1 MARKLTEEER
11 NSINL
16 LTAVLVSVLPAH
28 LRSHAGTIASS
39 LVRIPREVVTMR
51 DVNRIVGRCGE
62 NKKEKDELREAIRE
76 FALEPVE
83 PGEDG
88 AEAFVLRLSEAEG
101 AADAAPEDGAASE
114 GTLADGE
121 KGHAAQPEPAVKG
134 AAPDGPEGEAD
145 EETAVQPQEGA
156 VRPQEGAARPQEG
169 TDAEK
174 PARRARRRRRV
185 GDKAGLKQ
193 AAEESLPVV
202 ESEAEAEAHVS
213 AEAEGFSADVA
224 PIEGDA
230 VGASA
235 GEAEP
240 EGSAAA
246 PSSETGADA
255 PAPAKKR
262 RRTRRSRKKATPGAE
277 PEQTARAEE
286 AEEPVPQAVVPADA
300 VDDDAVGTDIA
311 DNQIDA
317 QAEPEAT
324 REDIENAAADSEQ
337 PEAPAA
343 QADDQAP
350 AQPASDK
357 GGDGASQPARNGRGS
372 RGRGRRGNQGGNQGG
387 NGGTSFGSVNPKQ
400 QGKNL
405 AEVPYIRRGGQAE
418 ADLRARIVQL
428 DQRFWMNG
436 WLLSHPGAFQLYEK
450 ELLAL
455 NEFLVSGTM
464 IGDVTRRQ
472 LAYQMG
478 GDEKFFEYGSDGFK
492 LLRSMGVEDLI
503 RHRPMPKADLLF
515 HAPRRRKHMC
525 VLVTENLDPW
535 LDVHDLMYEDG
546 VSQILGQRI
555 HAVVLGGGMPVLEQN
570 RLHLLLDTLGADSYE
585 VLYWGDIDRAGL
597 DILIK
602 LRALLDGKFE
612 VKPFVP
618 AYQLM
623 CDRAM
628 ARFPDPADNEKT
640 GQINIEVGDTSVIC
654 DGLTEEAAAYAK
666 AVIEDCALIPQE
678 ILTKRDL

>member
-16 LTAVLVSVLPAH
+16 LTATLVAALPAH
-28 LRSHAGTIASS
+28 LRSHAGAIASS

-51 DVNRIVGRCGE
+51 DINRIVGRCGE
-62 NKKEKDELREAIRE
+62 NKKQKDELRDAIRE
-76 FALEPVE
+76 FALMPAYA
-83 PGEDG
+83 GDDG
-88 AEAFVLRLSEAEG
+88 AEAFVLRLADGDAAEEAIDAEAPSDDG
-101 AADAAPEDGAASE
+101 AGADSAAADAHDDGRAE
-114 GTLADGE
+114 KADE
-121 KGHAAQPEPAVKG
+121 AVAEP
-134 AAPDGPEGEAD
+134 AD
-145 EETAVQPQEGA
+145 EEPE
-156 VRPQEGAARPQEG
+156 AASA
-169 TDAEK
+169 AEK
-174 PARRARRRRRV
+174 PARRTRRRRHV
-185 GDKAGLKQ
+185 GDKGGLRE
-193 AAEESLPVV
+193 A
-202 ESEAEAEAHVS
+202 AEAEAQEAATEPVAA
-213 AEAEGFSADVA
+213 AESVAASDARAMDGAAEETASPA
-224 PIEGDA
+224 PETPAAEVPAQA
-230 VGASA
+230 VEDGASQDDA
-235 GEAEP
+235 AATSP
-240 EGSAAA
+240 DAASDSAA
-246 PSSETGADA
+246 E
-255 PAPAKKR
+255 PAKKR
-262 RRTRRSRKKATPGAE
+262 RRTRRSRKKSAKAAEGGELAPEAEAATGADAPAGEVPAAEASAGEAPAGEAKPEEE
-277 PEQTARAEE
+277 PLSLAMVGAVEAEAADGRDEGPSQAGPEGAQTAG
-286 AEEPVPQAVVPADA
+286 Q
-300 VDDDAVGTDIA
+300 
-311 DNQIDA
+311 
-317 QAEPEAT
+317 
-324 REDIENAAADSEQ
+324 SEQ
-337 PEAPAA
+337 PEQHEQPS
-343 QADDQAP
+343 QADGAK
-350 AQPASDK
+350 QPEA
-357 GGDGASQPARNGRGS
+357 GQQPSRGGRGN
-372 RGRGRRGNQGGNQGG
+372 RGRGRRGGQG
-387 NGGTSFGSVNPKQ
+387 NGGAPSGNPKQ
-400 QGKNL
+400 QGKTL
-405 AEVPYIRRGGQAE
+405 AEVPYIRRGGQNEAE
-418 ADLRARIVQL
+418 LRARIVQL

-503 RHRPMPKADLLF
+503 RHRPLPKADLLF

-602 LRALLDGKFE
+602 LQALLDGKFE
-612 VKPFVP
+612 VKAFTP

-628 ARFPDPADNEKT
+628 ERFPDPADNEKT

-654 DGLTEEAAAYAK
+654 DGLTPEAAAYAK
-666 AVIEDCALIPQE
+666 AVIENCSLIPQE

>member
-11 NSINL
+11 NTINL
-16 LTAVLVSVLPAH
+16 LTAALVSALPAH

-62 NKKEKDELREAIRE
+62 NKKQKDELREAIRE
-76 FALEPVE
+76 CALEPAE

-88 AEAFVLRLSEAEG
+88 AEAFVLRLSEAEDV
-101 AADAAPEDGAASE
+101 AEAVSEDGAVSEEPLAEGEKDGAARQGLGAENAASE
-114 GTLADGE
+114 SSEGQVAE
-121 KGHAAQPEPAVKG
+121 EG
-134 AAPDGPEGEAD
+134 AAA
-145 EETAVQPQEGA
+145 ETD
-156 VRPQEGAARPQEG
+156 VRPQEEAA
-169 TDAEK
+169 AEK
-174 PARRARRRRRV
+174 PARRPRRRRRV

-193 AAEESLPVV
+193 AVEESVQAV
-202 ESEAEAEAHVS
+202 EAEATEGSENDGSSAGIASIEGEA
-213 AEAEGFSADVA
+213 ADVPAGEDA
-224 PIEGDA
+224 PEGADA
-230 VGASA
+230 VGAPA
-235 GEAEP
+235 GEAVP
-240 EGSAAA
+240 EA
-246 PSSETGADA
+246 TADA

-262 RRTRRSRKKATPGAE
+262 RRTRRSRKKANPA
-277 PEQTARAEE
+277 AE
-286 AEEPVPQAVVPADA
+286 AEQVTEPVEAGEPVPQAAAAAEAPADA
-300 VDDDAVGTDIA
+300 APATEPAASNAVAEAEIA
-311 DNQIDA
+311 PADTENVAADSDTTEASAA
-317 QAEPEAT
+317 QAEGQSPEKP
-324 REDIENAAADSEQ
+324 AADKADKAEK
-337 PEAPAA
+337 AA
-343 QADDQAP
+343 E
-350 AQPASDK
+350 
-357 GGDGASQPARNGRGS
+357 GASQPARNGRGS
-372 RGRGRRGNQGGNQGG
+372 RGRGRRGNQGS
-387 NGGTSFGSVNPKQ
+387 NGASGSGSGNPKQ
-400 QGKNL
+400 QGKTL
-405 AEVPYIRRGGQAE
+405 AEVPYIRRGGQTE

-503 RHRPMPKADLLF
+503 RHRPMPKADLVF
-515 HAPRRRKHMC
+515 HAPRRRKHMR

-546 VSQILGQRI
+546 VSQILGERI

-654 DGLTEEAAAYAK
+654 DGLTGEAAAYAK
-666 AVIEDCALIPQE
+666 AVIEGCALIPQE

>member
-11 NSINL
+11 NTINL
-16 LTAVLVSVLPAH
+16 LTAALVSALPAH

-62 NKKEKDELREAIRE
+62 SKEQKDELREAIRE
-76 FALEPVE
+76 CALEPAE
-83 PGEDG
+83 PREDG
-88 AEAFVLRLSEAEG
+88 AEAFVLRLTQAEG
-101 AADAAPEDGAASE
+101 AAEEALENDEAAEELPV
-114 GTLADGE
+114 DGE
-121 KGHAAQPEPAVKG
+121 NGTEAQPEPSAE
-134 AAPDGPEGEAD
+134 AGPEGS
-145 EETAVQPQEGA
+145 EGQVA
-156 VRPQEGAARPQEG
+156 EEGAATETDARSQEEPA
-169 TDAEK
+169 AEK
-174 PARRARRRRRV
+174 PARRSRRRRHV
-185 GDKAGLKQ
+185 GDKGGLKQ
-193 AAEESLPVV
+193 VAEELSQAV
-202 ESEAEAEAHVS
+202 EANAEAH
-213 AEAEGFSADVA
+213 ADIEAHGSSVDASLAD
-224 PIEGDA
+224 DA
-230 VGASA
+230 AVDVPA
-235 GEAEP
+235 GEATP
-240 EGSAAA
+240 ES
-246 PSSETGADA
+246 ADA
-255 PAPAKKR
+255 DEASAPEPSADAVAPAKKR
-262 RRTRRSRKKATPGAE
+262 RRTRRSRKKAAPA
-277 PEQTARAEE
+277 AE
-286 AEEPVPQAVVPADA
+286 AERVTGPAEA
-300 VDDDAVGTDIA
+300 EGSVSRSAAPAEATDDAVPASRAVFGTP
-311 DNQIDA
+311 DA
-317 QAEPEAT
+317 VAVPDVAPV
-324 REDIENAAADSEQ
+324 DIECTVAGADSDRL
-337 PEAPAA
+337 EAPAA
-343 QADDQAP
+343 QAEDQAP
-350 AQPASDK
+350 AKPESDK
-357 GGDGASQPARNGRGS
+357 GAEGASQSARNGRGS
-372 RGRGRRGNQGGNQGG
+372 RGRGRRGGQGG
-387 NGGTSFGSVNPKQ
+387 NGGSGSGNPKQ
-400 QGKNL
+400 QGKSL

-503 RHRPMPKADLLF
+503 RHRPMPKADLVF
-515 HAPRRRKHMC
+515 HAPRRRKHMR

-546 VSQILGQRI
+546 VSQILGERI

-654 DGLTEEAAAYAK
+654 GGLTPEAAEYAR
-666 AVIEDCALIPQE
+666 AVIEGCALIPQE

>member
-11 NSINL
+11 NTINL
-16 LTAVLVSVLPAH
+16 LTAALVSALSAH

-62 NKKEKDELREAIRE
+62 NKKQKDELREAIRE
-76 FALEPVE
+76 YALEPAE

-88 AEAFVLRLSEAEG
+88 AEAFVLRLSEAEDVAQTVSEDG
-101 AADAAPEDGAASE
+101 AVSEEPLAEGEKDDAVQQGLGAEDAAPESSEEQADGGAAAETDVLSQE
-114 GTLADGE
+114 E
-121 KGHAAQPEPAVKG
+121 AA
-134 AAPDGPEGEAD
+134 
-145 EETAVQPQEGA
+145 
-156 VRPQEGAARPQEG
+156 
-169 TDAEK
+169 AEK
-174 PARRARRRRRV
+174 PARRPRRRRRV

-193 AAEESLPVV
+193 AAEESARA
-202 ESEAEAEAHVS
+202 AEAEAS
-213 AEAEGFSADVA
+213 EGTENDGPSAGIASIEAEAAGTPAGEDVPEGADA
-224 PIEGDA
+224 AGDP
-230 VGASA
+230 A
-235 GEAEP
+235 GEAAP
-240 EGSAAA
+240 EA
-246 PSSETGADA
+246 TADA
-255 PAPAKKR
+255 PVPAKKR
-262 RRTRRSRKKATPGAE
+262 RRTRRSRKKATPAAEAE
-277 PEQTARAEE
+277 PATEPVEAGGPVLQVAAAAEAVADAAPATEPAVSDAVAE
-286 AEEPVPQAVVPADA
+286 AEIAPAD
-300 VDDDAVGTDIA
+300 TENIA
-311 DNQIDA
+311 ADSDKTEASAA
-317 QAEPEAT
+317 QAEGQSPEKP
-324 REDIENAAADSEQ
+324 AADK
-337 PEAPAA
+337 ADKPAE
-343 QADDQAP
+343 
-350 AQPASDK
+350 
-357 GGDGASQPARNGRGS
+357 GASQPARNGRGS
-372 RGRGRRGNQGGNQGG
+372 RGRGRRGNQGGNGG
-387 NGGTSFGSVNPKQ
+387 SGSGLGNPKQ
-400 QGKNL
+400 QGKTL
-405 AEVPYIRRGGQAE
+405 AEVPYIRRGGQTE

-503 RHRPMPKADLLF
+503 RHRPMPKADLVF
-515 HAPRRRKHMC
+515 HAPRRRKHMR

-546 VSQILGQRI
+546 VSQILGERI

-640 GQINIEVGDTSVIC
+640 GQINIEVGDTSVLC

-666 AVIEDCALIPQE
+666 AVIEGCALIPQE